1 MTTYFHSINRRGTD
15 PNKGKIVID
24 VDTYDEDRV
33 KEWQCPYCNFRLHSR
48 KSRKEISCPNC
59 TATLDLGGATQET
72 KTIEDPNKSKAADKV
87 YAATTPDPVN
97 PWDKK
102 PVELKG
108 AFAQMAKKV
117 HFTSYHEYDGSGKPI
132 SWKRKE

>member
-1 MTTYFHSINRRGTD
+1 MTKYFDSINRGRSTD
-15 PNKGKIVID
+15 PNKGKVVID
-24 VDTYDEDRV
+24 VDVYDEDPVR
-33 KEWQCPYCNFRLHSR
+33 EWICPWCDYVLQAR
-48 KSRKEISCPNC
+48 KSRKEIDCPNC
-59 TATLDLGGATQET
+59 TAALDLGGATQET

-108 AFAQMAKKV
+108 GFLALSKRGLRITNYRDSSA
-117 HFTSYHEYDGSGKPI
+117 GK
-132 SWKRKE
+132 EGAD